1 ILRIEALCKDLYES
15 TDATQRSQAQEALVA
30 ISNSDNCLTECQ
42 FLLEHST
49 SPYAQMFASQSLI
62 KLISRTTSSL
72 PLNHRLEMRNYLL
85 NYLAT
90 RLKLTNFVAQAL
102 MKLLARITKY
112 SWFEMQKEQYVF
124 QTVVNDVMN
133 KFLQGNSIDTC
144 VIGIQILTNLI
155 IEMNQVADPSR
166 SFAKQRKVAAS
177 FRDSV
182 LLDMFNVACSFLKQ
196 LTKKPVDQNNQEQV
210 TLVSSLLQLTVQVLS
225 FDFIGSC
232 IDEASDD
239 VSTVQIP
246 TSWRQAFLD
255 GSLLDLFF
263 NLYGVFNSSLTALS
277 LSCLVHLASVRRSL
291 FNNNERPIYLN
302 SLVQGIR
309 SVLEKPQ
316 YLSDPSCYHEF
327 CRLLARLKSNYQL
340 GELVKVDNYSL
351 VIDLIAKFTVTS
363 VQVWQCAPNSV
374 HYLLGLWQRFV
385 ASLPYVKSS
394 SPHHLNEYSPQ
405 ITKAYVTSRLESVQ
419 LVIRDGL
426 EDPMEDYHVL
436 EQQLEQLST
445 IARCDYD
452 QTCSLVMSL
461 FDQAASSYQECLQ
474 QQSQRSD
481 ASFVVY
487 EGQLAWLVCIIGSV
501 VAGRTLFYI
510 AEESDILDGELI
522 CRYVLQLMKLLEERN
537 PQVLSEKLDL
547 AILSFFEQF
556 RKIYIGDQ
564 MQKTAKVYSCI
575 GERLGLK
582 DESMVLSIFINKI
595 LSNLKYKS
603 ENELIMLHT
612 LQLLN
617 MSIIQHLLLFCL
629 TVLNYSSVRKIVKL
643 ESIQFVLKNHTE
655 QHFPFL
661 GIQPNITLKNMRH
674 RTLFYT
680 AIGRF
685 LMVDLGEDDESFV
698 QFFMPLTLKF
708 EQFKNQIAST
718 SVNEEQVKRT
728 IIGLC
733 RDIRGLGT
741 AFVNRSCYMMLF
753 DWLYPAYMPALIRAV
768 ELWYHDPSLTTPVLK
783 LVTEIVQNRSQRLQF
798 EVSSPNGVLLFREVS
813 KIICT
818 YGKFATLL
826 ILLILSTI
834 LILLFDLKGIS
845 ICFSML
851 KAALSGNYVN
861 FGIFRLY
868 GDDAFDNVLG
878 MFLRMLLSIP
888 SQDLLDYPKLGKA
901 YYSLIEALAQD
912 HASYINN
919 LEPNVLLVILSTL
932 SQGFVALDVNI
943 CTFCCSALD
952 HLLTNLFK
960 EISKTKKS
968 NNTSQEQSSL
978 LRVLEHKS
986 EVLQQVLDTILN
998 IIMFEDCKNQW
1009 TMSRPLLGLILLN
1022 EKYFSELTANI
1033 ISSQHVNKQEKMSSC
1048 FSSLMDGVEFSLFTK
1063 NRERFAQNLSA
1074 FRRDVHTL
1082 LGASISLQPD
1092 NSTTANMMTS

>member
-1 ILRIEALCKDLYES
+1 MTMDDRQQILRIEALCKDLYES

-363 VQVWQCAPNSV
+363 VQEVWQCAPNSV

-522 CRYVLQLMKLLEERN
+522 CRVLQLMKLLEERN

-595 LSNLKYKS
+595 
-603 ENELIMLHT
+603 
-612 LQLLN
+612 
-617 MSIIQHLLLFCL
+617 
-629 TVLNYSSVRKIVKL
+629 SVRKIVKL

-818 YGKFATLL
+818 YG
-826 ILLILSTI
+826 S
-834 LILLFDLKGIS
+834 
-845 ICFSML
+845 
-851 KAALSGNYVN
+851 
-861 FGIFRLY
+861 R
-868 GDDAFDNVLG
+868 
-878 MFLRMLLSIP
+878 
-888 SQDLLDYPKLGKA
+888 
-901 YYSLIEALAQD
+901 
-912 HASYINN
+912 
-919 LEPNVLLVILSTL
+919 VLLLNDIPERQIYAMKYPSFHNNKIIIL
-932 SQGFVALDVNI
+932 
-943 CTFCCSALD
+943 
-952 HLLTNLFK
+952 H
-960 EISKTKKS
+960 
-968 NNTSQEQSSL
+968 
-978 LRVLEHKS
+978 
-986 EVLQQVLDTILN
+986 
-998 IIMFEDCKNQW
+998 
-1009 TMSRPLLGLILLN
+1009 
-1022 EKYFSELTANI
+1022 
-1033 ISSQHVNKQEKMSSC
+1033 
-1048 FSSLMDGVEFSLFTK
+1048 
-1063 NRERFAQNLSA
+1063 
-1074 FRRDVHTL
+1074 
-1082 LGASISLQPD
+1082 
-1092 NSTTANMMTS
+1092 